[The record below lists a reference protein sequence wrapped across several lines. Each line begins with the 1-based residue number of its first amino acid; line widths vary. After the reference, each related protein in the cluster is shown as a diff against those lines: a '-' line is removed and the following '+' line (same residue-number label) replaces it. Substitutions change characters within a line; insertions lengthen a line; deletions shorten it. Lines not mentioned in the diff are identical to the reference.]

1 MKLTCQFRRFLA
13 RTFIPVSFLGPKW
26 LMGCS
31 PSASLVIGRVFETQE
46 RKKVILFC
54 SEVEDFAVF
63 GDPSTQGIFSL
74 LRALTYEVERLLDLP
89 RHGAARVCP
98 WLSTAFF
105 AGSVRRGRVS
115 QGSLKKPQDRNVSPI
130 LVS

>member
-54 SEVEDFAVF
+54 SGVEDFAVLGTPVPKESF
-63 GDPSTQGIFSL
+63 HYSGPLPMRSNDFWTCPDTEPLGFAPGCQQRSL
-74 LRALTYEVERLLDLP
+74 LGPFEEEE
-89 RHGAARVCP
+89 
-98 WLSTAFF
+98 
-105 AGSVRRGRVS
+105 
-115 QGSLKKPQDRNVSPI
+115 
-130 LVS
+130 